1 MDSKRSMGISA
12 GKSQQT
18 KPRIT
23 KFMLG
28 RTGQMT
34 VNSLEKR
41 GLKIPPEKTKEIV
54 LFTARGVGGNVKLS
68 ENEKRKFRQL
78 SNLHTFGRKGKRSL
92 SPIPVSI
99 EKPVIEPQPNSF
111 NNLSDLRLFENEEG
125 SIIKIIKSM
134 KVLDNPEQYSVTWPK
149 GSKLTLEQSLRLQRI
164 QNMIIE
170 YNQLQA
176 SSPSE
181 EQLLQKSDD
190 ISEYIGSEL
199 GSELMKVCVRE
210 IPGFP
215 VVAKRWKEYINR
227 QPNAVYPENEYQSAK
242 WSESFR
248 DLVDIYMSLKT
259 EEQRKMRSDLTGK
272 DQTPAWDDAEGIFA
286 KLLNTAV
293 RNNTAKARNL
303 FKKYGLDFPQPSGKS
318 EEELLAIM
326 EKAVL
331 DKFSTPDAQKFIE
344 DLLVDKHG
352 VMKYWVAENVGRGGK
367 INPWTIQTKFD
378 RDN

>member
-1 MDSKRSMGISA
+1 MDSMGISGSA
-12 GKSQQT
+12 GKSRQT

-23 KFMLG
+23 RSMLG
-28 RTGQMT
+28 RAGQMI
-34 VNSLEKR
+34 VNSLEESGFEALPEETK
-41 GLKIPPEKTKEIV
+41 KII

-68 ENEKRKFRQL
+68 ENEKRNLRRL
-78 SNLHTFGRKGKRSL
+78 SNLHTLNLKGKRSS

-125 SIIKIIKSM
+125 STIKIVETM
-134 KVLDNPEQYSVTWPK
+134 RVVNNPEQYSVTWPN

-176 SSPSE
+176 SSPPE
-181 EQLLQKSDD
+181 EQLHQKIDD
-190 ISEYIGSEL
+190 ISDYINSEL
-199 GSELMKVCVRE
+199 GPELMKVCIQE

-227 QPNAVYPENEYQSAK
+227 QPDAVYPENEYQSAK

-248 DLVDIYMSLKT
+248 DLVNKYMSLTT

-272 DQTPAWDDAEGIFA
+272 VQTQAWDDAEGIFA

-293 RNNTAKARNL
+293 LNKTAKARKL
-303 FKKYGLDFPQPSGKS
+303 FEKYGLDFPQPSEKS
-318 EEELLAIM
+318 EEQLLAIM
-326 EKAVL
+326 EEALL
-331 DKFSTPDAQKFIE
+331 DKFSTPDAQKFIKE
-344 DLLVDKHG
+344 FLVDENG

-367 INPWTIQTKFD
+367 INPWTIQTHPSKL
-378 RDN
+378 N

>member
-1 MDSKRSMGISA
+1 MGISDSA

-18 KPRIT
+18 KS
-23 KFMLG
+23 MLG

-41 GLKIPPEKTKEIV
+41 GFKRPPEGTKKFA
-54 LFTARGVGGNVKLS
+54 LFTARGVGGNVELS
-68 ENEKRKFRQL
+68 KIEKQQLRQL
-78 SNLHTFGRKGKRSL
+78 SNLHTFGRKKKRSL

-125 SIIKIIKSM
+125 STIKIIKSM
-134 KVLDNPEQYSVTWPK
+134 RVVDNPEQYSVTWPK

-199 GSELMKVCVRE
+199 GPELMKVCIQE

-215 VVAKRWKEYINR
+215 VVAKRWKDYINR

-248 DLVDIYMSLKT
+248 DLVNKYMSLTT

-272 DQTPAWDDAEGIFA
+272 VQTQAWDDAEGIFA

-293 RNNTAKARNL
+293 RNNTAKARTL

-318 EEELLAIM
+318 EKELLAIM

-331 DKFSTPDAQKFIE
+331 DKFSTPDAQKFI
-344 DLLVDKHG
+344 DKFLVDKHG

-367 INPWTIQTKFD
+367 INPWTIQSKFD